1 VGSARQSYPPRRAR
15 NHQRSVFLF
24 GILLCRFFRGQARTI
39 PMLSPRT
46 QTSAW
51 SSIVRGFVRKK

>member
-1 VGSARQSYPPRRAR
+1 MGSARQSSPRRRAR
-15 NHQRSVFLF
+15 NHQQSVSLF
-24 GILLCRFFRGQARTI
+24 GILSCRVFRGQARTI

-46 QTSAW
+46 HTSAW